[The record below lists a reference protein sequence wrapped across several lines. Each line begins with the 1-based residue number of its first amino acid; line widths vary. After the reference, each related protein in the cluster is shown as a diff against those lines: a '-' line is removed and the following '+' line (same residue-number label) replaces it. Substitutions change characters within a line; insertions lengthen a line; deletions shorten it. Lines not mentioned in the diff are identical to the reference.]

1 MCLLAI
7 SQNKIQLQNE
17 SLPLPKAFKRK
28 VLQTLK
34 ATKNKNER
42 EGGGKGKEGKKE
54 IKNVHPSCKGSLTR
68 TSTWASN
75 VTTVKRDHLL
85 NFKICLKWSDLRTS
99 MWGITYYT
107 LFSFFCQ
114 LVIPFPRVNRAIYS
128 QPDWTVNTFWL
139 FFWRKMEKKERD

>member
-34 ATKNKNER
+34 ATKNKIEREGRR
-42 EGGGKGKEGKKE
+42 EGGGKGREGKEE
-54 IKNVHPSCKGSLTR
+54 IKSVHPSSCKGNLSR
-68 TSTWASN
+68 TSTWVSN

-85 NFKICLKWSDLRTS
+85 NFKICLKWSPPKNLNVRYNLLHF
-99 MWGITYYT
+99 I
-107 LFSFFCQ
+107 L
-114 LVIPFPRVNRAIYS
+114 
-128 QPDWTVNTFWL
+128 L
-139 FFWRKMEKKERD
+139 FFLPVGNSLSQSKQGNILTI